1 MRSVRPAAAISLLE
15 PLDEGQIV
23 DGREPD
29 HHGAE
34 IRILRQKPAHRLDEQ
49 IAAFLL
55 SHAAERSDPIFS
67 GQACLGE
74 GGEAV
79 GGRGIEIDVDAVK
92 DHRRR
97 APQKL
102 RRDLARRDHRIHAR
116 DEKIGEPGFLA
127 LGGRI
132 EDQRK
137 AIAEQV
143 QEKPG
148 EHLDIAARVP
158 DADLAVRRRTEAQ
171 THKIAEAQ
179 GRDALRPIRPTP
191 RRAPALGDQRRDRA
205 VDRRAARIAPI
216 QIGNDDLERVEGL
229 VIEFPAHPASPDRI
243 AAEEKRVNAPFARNT
258 IADGSIRS

>member
-1 MRSVRPAAAISLLE
+1 MRSVRPAAAIRCFE

-34 IRILRQKPAHRLDEQ
+34 IRISRQQPAHRLDEQ
-49 IAAFLL
+49 VAAFLP
-55 SHAAERSDPIFS
+55 SHAAERSDPILS
-67 GQACLGE
+67 GQACFGE

-102 RRDLARRDHRIHAR
+102 RRDLARRDHRVHSP

-137 AIAEQV
+137 SVAEQV
-143 QEKPG
+143 QEKSG
-148 EHLDIAARVP
+148 EHLDVAARVP

-171 THKIAEAQ
+171 THKVAEAQ
-179 GRDALRPIRPTP
+179 GRDSLRLVRPAPCRT
-191 RRAPALGDQRRDRA
+191 PALGDQRRDGA
-205 VDRRAARIAPI
+205 VHRRAARIAPI
-216 QIGNDDLERVEGL
+216 QIGDDDLERVEGL
-229 VIEFPAHPASPDRI
+229 VIKFPAHPASPDRI
-243 AAEEKRVNAPFARNT
+243 ASKERASTLRSRAYT
-258 IADGSIRS
+258 TADGSIRS